1 MSARHAESSDIFEC
15 LRMGR
20 AFAKAAGLEADDLS
34 IVDTLRSLMEAD
46 SLFVTGYPAH
56 GMAGVLVYQ
65 NYFKR
70 DQRIAQEMFWW
81 VDPEAR
87 GLGAGRKLL
96 ETIEAWAKEQGAQ
109 KLTMVALD
117 DVDGERVA
125 GMYKAAGYRP
135 LERNFVKVL

>member
-1 MSARHAESSDIFEC
+1 MTARLATEHDLLEC

-20 AFAKAAGLEADDLS
+20 DFAKAAGVPADDVS
-34 IVDTLRSLMEAD
+34 MADTLKDLIGAR
-46 SLFVTGYPAH
+46 SLFVVGHPSH

-65 NYFKR
+65 NYFNRSRKA
-70 DQRIAQEMFWW
+70 AQELFWW

-87 GLGAGRKLL
+87 RLGAGRALL
-96 ETIEAWAKEQGAQ
+96 VTIEAWAKEQGADT
-109 KLTMVALD
+109 LTMIALD

-125 GMYKAAGYRP
+125 QMYKGAGYKP